1 MKLIIFDTEAT
12 DLTPGQICQLSYL
25 MADGSDVRGKNMFFT
40 VDEMSEGAQE
50 VHGLSM
56 EALETLSGG
65 LRFEDRAQEIY
76 QDFSACD
83 MLVGHNVA
91 ADDRYLRVELER
103 CGLKLKRLNT
113 FCTMNYFTAIPSSS
127 AR

>member
-25 MADGSDVRGKNMFFT
+25 MADGGQVQGKNMFFT

-56 EALETLSGG
+56 EALKELSGG
-65 LRFEDRAQEIY
+65 LRLRTGPKKSTRIFPPATCWWATMWRRMTGTCGW
-76 QDFSACD
+76 SWS
-83 MLVGHNVA
+83 GA
-91 ADDRYLRVELER
+91 A
-103 CGLKLKRLNT
+103 
-113 FCTMNYFTAIPSSS
+113 
-127 AR
+127 